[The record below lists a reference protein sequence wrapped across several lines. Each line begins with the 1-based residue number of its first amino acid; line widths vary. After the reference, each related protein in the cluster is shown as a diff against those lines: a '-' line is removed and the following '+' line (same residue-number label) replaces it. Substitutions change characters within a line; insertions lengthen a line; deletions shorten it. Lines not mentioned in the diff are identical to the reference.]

1 MLFAAPRCEID
12 RARYNRAVGV
22 LAPAGT
28 TDLIGAAA
36 VAALI
41 GGLAAIERKG
51 ALQLMLSRPIVLA
64 PLLGWALGDPR
75 GGLVLGVPLEL
86 IFLGGVNLG
95 GSLPDN
101 ETLLAAALTSAV
113 VPAGIFAGTGVDA
126 PLAALG
132 LALLYPLAVAG
143 RMGARGG
150 ERHPRDPRSARAGV
164 RGHRLWRDDC
174 RGRAAESAAMTG
186 AAQAA
191 RDPRRVSPATL
202 LRVLWRSLFLQA
214 AWNPRGMQNLGFAY
228 AMEPALRDLYPD
240 PTVRAHAV
248 ERHLEFFNC

>member
-1 MLFAAPRCEID
+1 MAELFGTAAI
-12 RARYNRAVGV
+12 
-22 LAPAGT
+22 
-28 TDLIGAAA
+28 
-36 VAALI
+36 AALI
-41 GGLAAIERKG
+41 GGLAAVERKG

-143 RMGARGG
+143 R
-150 ERHPRDPRSARAGV
+150 
-164 RGHRLWRDDC
+164 RLRP
-174 RGRAAESAAMTG
+174 ASEAHHAPPSQPAPPG
-186 AAQAA
+186 AA
-191 RDPRRVSPATL
+191 R
-202 LRVLWRSLFLQA
+202 
-214 AWNPRGMQNLGFAY
+214 
-228 AMEPALRDLYPD
+228 
-240 PTVRAHAV
+240 
-248 ERHLEFFNC
+248 